1 MFRVRYVRV
10 SRLCYGK
17 PPGKP
22 VSMFD
27 CPFDSTQLG
36 AGVLDRRQA
45 RICVCGNDPE
55 RTRPALLARK
65 TRSSKRSIPS
75 CH

>member
-36 AGVLDRRQA
+36 AGVLDRR
-45 RICVCGNDPE
+45 
-55 RTRPALLARK
+55 
-65 TRSSKRSIPS
+65 
-75 CH
+75 